1 MGQIYNKPEV
11 KMPSMGRTGRGGG
24 PGRFG
29 PKEKPKNVKGTL
41 IRIVNIYMR
50 WGKTIVLAM
59 FLTVISSFIVI
70 SIPYFV
76 GRTFNYFNV
85 DTRTVNIRMLL
96 ILLIIILVLHL
107 SNFIISS
114 VNGVIMLKVSQK
126 LVHVLRTEFFK
137 KMQHL
142 PLEFYDMR
150 SHGDTMSRITN
161 DVDNISSTI
170 KPNNNSAYFE
180 CFNFNWLIC
189 GNDKF
194 KYSSYVSCSFM
205 YSSSSFIN

>member
-11 KMPSMGRTGRGGG
+11 KMPSMGRAGRGGG

-41 IRIVNIYMR
+41 IKIVNIYMR

-85 DTRTVNIRMLL
+85 DTRTVNLSL
-96 ILLIIILVLHL
+96 IHI
-107 SNFIISS
+107 
-114 VNGVIMLKVSQK
+114 
-126 LVHVLRTEFFK
+126 
-137 KMQHL
+137 
-142 PLEFYDMR
+142 
-150 SHGDTMSRITN
+150 
-161 DVDNISSTI
+161 
-170 KPNNNSAYFE
+170 
-180 CFNFNWLIC
+180 
-189 GNDKF
+189 
-194 KYSSYVSCSFM
+194 
-205 YSSSSFIN
+205 